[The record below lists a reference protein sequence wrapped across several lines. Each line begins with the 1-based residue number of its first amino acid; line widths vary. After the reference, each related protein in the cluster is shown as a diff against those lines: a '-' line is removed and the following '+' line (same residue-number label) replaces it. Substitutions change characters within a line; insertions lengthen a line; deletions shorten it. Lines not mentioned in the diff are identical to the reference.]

1 MDTGQPEKLG
11 TLFGGPSRHVVELQ
25 ASVKKLT
32 TDIEGLKTKYESFH
46 SDLQRERQIFQQ
58 FMANYIAFRRNV
70 YEKLDQISDILG
82 SSASGDEERYDD
94 MPDIIQR
101 LEDLESKVRKLRRDA
116 RVFNGR

>member
-46 SDLQRERQIFQQ
+46 
-58 FMANYIAFRRNV
+58 
-70 YEKLDQISDILG
+70 G